1 MIRYLDIIQEGLYLV
16 DNIIRVSFDEELNAV
31 AEWDEKLL
39 TRSEVEEV
47 VDDLFLVVAKRIKIM
62 ANNQK

>member
-16 DNIIRVSFDEELNAV
+16 DNIIQVSFDEELNAV

-39 TRSEVEEV
+39 TKAEVEEV